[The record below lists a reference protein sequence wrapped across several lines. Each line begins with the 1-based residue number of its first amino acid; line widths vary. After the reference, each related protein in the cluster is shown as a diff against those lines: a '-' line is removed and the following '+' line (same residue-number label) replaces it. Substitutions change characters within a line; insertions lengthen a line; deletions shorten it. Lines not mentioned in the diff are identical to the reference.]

1 MEAIAATPLGDHP
14 PSPWQ
19 DLPPELLGLVIQRVP
34 SHASRVRAV
43 CRSWRAGARL
53 HPPLR
58 PLLPWLTLCDGRSL
72 SLPDGELHRIRI
84 PDDISR
90 IMSTGGMLFIVHSDG
105 RCSLANPFSH
115 NTAPQ
120 QVHANCFRHEVSP
133 DSPPVCNLR
142 KVVVMADHIVTIRE
156 GRSHG
161 HGEVLSI
168 RDQRQPSRAVNIQW
182 TPPLHIPAHVLDI
195 TLFQEKL
202 HVLVGIGTL
211 YILAIH
217 LYVMDTI
224 GGGDG
229 KHVNLRRIL
238 VANEEQNY
246 IRTSCYLVAS
256 GDRLLMVKQMGMF
269 NGSFIRFLR
278 SAWFE
283 VFEAAD
289 LSSGCGQWKK
299 VDRLMGRALF
309 VSQGCSESLPTGDQY
324 GGAQQD
330 CIYFLSNSKIDTLPG
345 HFSGIYNMRLGTLS
359 PLLFETLVAHDGP
372 GTTSWLFP
380 VYT

>member
-1 MEAIAATPLGDHP
+1 
-14 PSPWQ
+14 
-19 DLPPELLGLVIQRVP
+19 
-34 SHASRVRAV
+34 
-43 CRSWRAGARL
+43 
-53 HPPLR
+53 
-58 PLLPWLTLCDGRSL
+58 
-72 SLPDGELHRIRI
+72 
-84 PDDISR
+84 
-90 IMSTGGMLFIVHSDG
+90 
-105 RCSLANPFSH
+105 
-115 NTAPQ
+115 
-120 QVHANCFRHEVSP
+120 
-133 DSPPVCNLR
+133 
-142 KVVVMADHIVTIRE
+142 
-156 GRSHG
+156 
-161 HGEVLSI
+161 
-168 RDQRQPSRAVNIQW
+168 
-182 TPPLHIPAHVLDI
+182 
-195 TLFQEKL
+195 
-202 HVLVGIGTL
+202 
-211 YILAIH
+211 
-217 LYVMDTI
+217 MDTI